1 MLYNSYFVKGL
12 QALKKVDIGP
22 VFNHSKAATF
32 MEVYISKATGETSED
47 TKQAAK
53 EPPPPLKKHLEITF
67 QVLNQ

>member
-1 MLYNSYFVKGL
+1 
-12 QALKKVDIGP
+12 
-22 VFNHSKAATF
+22 